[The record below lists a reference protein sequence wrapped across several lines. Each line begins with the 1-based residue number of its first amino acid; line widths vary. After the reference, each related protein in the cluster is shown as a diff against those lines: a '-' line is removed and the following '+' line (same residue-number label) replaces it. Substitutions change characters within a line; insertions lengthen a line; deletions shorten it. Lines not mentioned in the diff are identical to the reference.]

1 MTMPSENREE
11 SNQGEGGKDGRQG
24 SVTHS
29 EASEAS
35 AADQA
40 AYVPPSRPRRWGGRA
55 ILGMQKVFDKVLA
68 GRVVQLQEQVID
80 QDRELS
86 ELAHDVAE
94 LTAQVVQVNRMLHS
108 IDERLARLEATNK
121 SSDPE

>member
-29 EASEAS
+29 EANEAI

-55 ILGMQKVFDKVLA
+55 ILGMQKLFDKVLA
-68 GRVVQLQEQVID
+68 GRVVQLQGQVID

-94 LTAQVVQVNRMLHS
+94 LTTQVVQANRMLHS
-108 IDERLARLEATNK
+108 IDERLARLEAMNK

>member
-1 MTMPSENREE
+1 MTMPSEDREDPTQSE
-11 SNQGEGGKDGRQG
+11 IGGGGLQG
-24 SVTHS
+24 SFSQFETN
-29 EASEAS
+29 EAN

-40 AYVPPSRPRRWGGRA
+40 AYVPPSRPRRWAGRA
-55 ILGMQKVFDKVLA
+55 ILGMQKVVDKVLA
-68 GRVVQLQEQVID
+68 GRVTQLQGQVID

-86 ELAHDVAE
+86 ELAHDVGE
-94 LTAQVVQVNRMLHS
+94 LTAQAVQVNRMLRS

>member
-11 SNQGEGGKDGRQG
+11 SNQGEGGKGDRQG
-24 SVTHS
+24 SVSLS
-29 EASEAS
+29 EVNEAT

-55 ILGMQKVFDKVLA
+55 ILGLQKVFDKVLA
-68 GRVVQLQEQVID
+68 GRLVQLQGQVID

-94 LTAQVVQVNRMLHS
+94 LTAQVVQMNRMLHS
-108 IDERLARLEATNK
+108 IDERLVRLEATNK
-121 SSDPE
+121 LSDPE